1 MTTNAIAIR
10 QEITPDKWA
19 LISAI
24 APSAHQAR
32 LFKGIS
38 SAQTAA
44 MIMLKGQE
52 LGLSLT
58 ASFEFIQ
65 MIEGQ
70 PPAVSPRGALALIH
84 SSPECAGL
92 RITRLADDKGAFEGY
107 EVWMKRRSGFEHT
120 ERFTLADARRAGL
133 IKPKGAWE
141 TYPENM
147 CKWRAIGFC
156 ADVVFPDVLGGLKT
170 ADQYDA
176 DITGGGDVV
185 TGQWQD
191 VEDAAADM
199 NADGPADDITAA
211 AQALLDEYGP
221 ARVLAANDGA
231 IPVTLEE
238 IDALR
243 YRLIAE
249 DGEAEVEEVT
259 A

>member
-1 MTTNAIAIR
+1 MTTALVVR
-10 QEITPDKWA
+10 PELTPDRWA

-32 LFKGIS
+32 LFRGVS
-38 SAQTAA
+38 SPATAA

-84 SSPECAGL
+84 KSPECAGL
-92 RITRLADDKGAFEGY
+92 RVTRLTDDKGAFVGY
-107 EVWMKRRSGFEHT
+107 EVWMKRRTGFEHT
-120 ERFTLADARRAGL
+120 ERWTLEDAKRAGL
-133 IKPKGAWE
+133 VKAKGAWE

-170 ADQYDA
+170 ADQYGAAVDPA
-176 DITGGGDVV
+176 GDVV
-185 TGQWQD
+185 AGHWS
-191 VEDAAADM
+191 DADDAT
-199 NADGPADDITAA
+199 ADGAGVLPGEPDETTDVAAA
-211 AQALLDEYGP
+211 AQALLAEYGP
-221 ARVLAANDGA
+221 ERVLAANGNA
-231 IPVTLEE
+231 IPTTLEE

-243 YRLIAE
+243 DRLIAE
-249 DGEAEVEEVT
+249 TAEEE
-259 A
+259 